1 VLVVLST
8 FLVAIGFQI
17 LDLGYHIR
25 TIAIANVLFYLSCGA
40 VILAIKEFNCN
51 LKRVFTL
58 FLISLLFLSSISTA
72 FFYKLATMET
82 DTRARLAWGSP
93 EVCVQKA
100 LDECNTGIDSSIR
113 YIMDGCVD
121 EWAYALF
128 NKGIANIPY
137 EKIAVT
143 EQGQLYL
150 YSFVLKLFNVF
161 NLYPL
166 IVINAM
172 SNLITALLLYI
183 FCRHYINSQ
192 TAIFAAIGVLFLP
205 EGILWAGVLHKDS
218 LVLLLIML
226 LVFSYIKIFKEK
238 RYPYYILMILTFYSL
253 SFLRSGIVLA
263 MLLTG
268 FLVSLWIGKKV
279 SGSILFIGIIVFAA
293 LIFSALFP
301 RAVVQD
307 ISNKVIFKPID
318 KLFIGSSARLDSQNI
333 TYTTTKENS
342 YIERVGGGDLT
353 IQKVYYAPIRLAMLL
368 ISPFP
373 PWMVRHWNDY
383 FILPS
388 TWVVML
394 MMPYALL
401 GFFRLGNTGDLNK
414 IFTLT
419 FIALSIAIA
428 FAGPFLLERYRL
440 MLMPMYFSIAGQYF
454 VTKKTS
460 FHLILFICMF
470 VGTLIL
476 YLVYLVIK

>member
-1 VLVVLST
+1 MTAAGYLKIFEIVASRFYTKNKKLLFSVTVAAVLVVLST

-183 FCRHYINSQ
+183 LCRHYINSQ

-238 RYPYYILMILTFYSL
+238 RYPYYIFPSQWHCFGYAIDRISCFFMDWEKSVGEYFIHWNHCFCCFDIFSVIPK
-253 SFLRSGIVLA
+253 S
-263 MLLTG
+263 
-268 FLVSLWIGKKV
+268 
-279 SGSILFIGIIVFAA
+279 SGSGYFQQSYF
-293 LIFSALFP
+293 
-301 RAVVQD
+301 Q
-307 ISNKVIFKPID
+307 
-318 KLFIGSSARLDSQNI
+318 
-333 TYTTTKENS
+333 TY
-342 YIERVGGGDLT
+342 
-353 IQKVYYAPIRLAMLL
+353 
-368 ISPFP
+368 
-373 PWMVRHWNDY
+373 
-383 FILPS
+383 
-388 TWVVML
+388 
-394 MMPYALL
+394 
-401 GFFRLGNTGDLNK
+401 
-414 IFTLT
+414 
-419 FIALSIAIA
+419 
-428 FAGPFLLERYRL
+428 
-440 MLMPMYFSIAGQYF
+440 
-454 VTKKTS
+454 
-460 FHLILFICMF
+460 
-470 VGTLIL
+470 
-476 YLVYLVIK
+476 